1 MLKPGS
7 TAYFY
12 TNKIIMAKFFMP
24 QVLPKNRSYFS
35 VFQSDNDENI
45 TFDSGGFIVFSF
57 EYIV

>member
-1 MLKPGS
+1 
-7 TAYFY
+7 
-12 TNKIIMAKFFMP
+12 MAKFFMP

-57 EYIV
+57 EYIVW